1 MRFCYYKLVN
11 DLCKSLVEAVSYI
24 LGSGDTSLWSVCTE
38 AVTTIENTLS
48 VNRDSVGSERLF
60 SLCSEIKENI
70 SLCEA
75 GNDKGQAL
83 IDGLTELIPLCRD
96 ELNYRLRVLFVADL
110 GGKWDSMDSVYRSF
124 KERGDCDI
132 DVVIQPIFRQ
142 KTDPDGST
150 RREVICDD
158 YLTPMGIKNIPYQEY
173 DMEKIAPD
181 MTFISQPYES
191 VTIPMFWPEN
201 IAKVSRLVYLPY
213 FNAITMDSNISTAY
227 NSLLK
232 MNVQKYSWKI
242 ACNSQK
248 MFEYYEKYASE
259 KGRNVVVSGL
269 PKCDYPMKLN
279 KKNTPCPHDWKKIID
294 GKKVFL
300 WNSHFSPEYQGIN
313 ILKDGIEFF
322 KMISQI
328 KDIALI
334 WRPHPMTEVVI
345 KVYYHDELHTYKRMM
360 RIAAESKNIIIDKNS
375 TYDCSFVWSDAL
387 ITDYSSFAD
396 QYLLMDKPII
406 YTSTGNAINTKL
418 KYNTEDGLFDFSKVQ
433 WAYSLPDIKNFINDI
448 CNENDKFSEARKYLL
463 DNFYPL
469 SDGNAGKRLTDELIK
484 EFENMN

>member
-48 VNRDSVGSERLF
+48 VNRDTVGSERLF
-60 SLCSEIKENI
+60 SLCGEIKENV
-70 SLCEA
+70 SLCET

-110 GGKWDSMDSVYRSF
+110 GGKWDSMDSVYRAF

-142 KTDPDGST
+142 KTDPDGTT

-213 FNAITMDSNISTAY
+213 YNATTLDTKISPAFESFFVSNT
-227 NSLLK
+227 
-232 MNVQKYSWKI
+232 QKYSWKI
-242 ACNSQK
+242 ACQSEIMK
-248 MFEYYEKYASE
+248 KYYEKYASE
-259 KGRNVVVSGL
+259 KGKNVIVTGL
-269 PKCDYPMKLN
+269 PKWDYPLKLN
-279 KKNTPCPHDWKKIID
+279 KSNTPCPEKWRKKIE

-300 WNSHFSPEYQGIN
+300 WNTHFNPSTQGIS
-313 ILKDGIEFF
+313 ILDQGIDFLRLFSEN
-322 KMISQI
+322 KSV
-328 KDIALI
+328 ALI
-334 WRPHPMTEVVI
+334 WRPHPMMETVI
-345 KVYYHDELHTYKRMM
+345 KVYYPQKLSSYKK
-360 RIAAESKNIIIDKNS
+360 IIKFISDSNNLIIDKNS

-387 ITDYSSFAD
+387 ISDDSSIVD
-396 QYLLMDKPII
+396 LYLLLDKPII
-406 YTSTGNAINTKL
+406 LTSSLNQIQTKNKYYTD
-418 KYNTEDGLFDFSKVQ
+418 DGLFDYLKLPWACSMNDIQKYINDVVNGNDISKENREILRNNY
-433 WAYSLPDIKNFINDI
+433 YSLADEKCGERVANYLINGI
-448 CNENDKFSEARKYLL
+448 LSE
-463 DNFYPL
+463 
-469 SDGNAGKRLTDELIK
+469 
-484 EFENMN
+484 